1 MKKWITNSYTKKI
14 RSIVFTHC
22 VAERS
27 NPDKTKTGNFDVLE
41 CTQWVNIIAFDKSGN
56 LILVKQYRHG
66 IDELTL
72 EGPAGVIDDG
82 EDPLETAK
90 RELREETGY
99 ESIEWSKLGRVSA
112 NPAFQDNYCHIFLA
126 KNCSKVSEQNLD
138 PFEEI
143 DVIKMSVD
151 DARMAIENDEIHHS
165 LFIAALGLYQ
175 LKIGSFS

>member
-1 MKKWITNSYTKKI
+1 MKKWITNSYITKL
-14 RSIVFTHC
+14 RSFVFTHY

-27 NPDKTKTGNFDVLE
+27 NPDKTKTGKFDVLE
-41 CTQWVNIIAFDKSGN
+41 CTQWVNIIAFDSNNN

-66 IDELTL
+66 IDDITL
-72 EGPAGVIDDG
+72 EGPAGVIDPG
-82 EDPLETAK
+82 EDPFDTAK
-90 RELREETGY
+90 RELIEETGH
-99 ESIEWSKLGRVSA
+99 ESKDWQDLGRVSA

-126 KNCSKVSEQNLD
+126 KNCEKASDQNLD

-143 DVIKMSVD
+143 EIVKMTIDEV
-151 DARMAIENDEIHHS
+151 RTAIENDEIHHS

>member
-1 MKKWITNSYTKKI
+1 MKKWITNSYSKKN

-22 VAERS
+22 VADRS
-27 NPDKTKTGNFDVLE
+27 NPDKTKTGKFDVLE
-41 CTQWVNIIAFDKSGN
+41 CTQWVNIIAFDKHKN

-66 IDELTL
+66 IDEITI
-72 EGPAGVIDDG
+72 EGPAGVIDPG
-82 EDPLETAK
+82 EDPFDTAK

-99 ESIEWSKLGRVSA
+99 ESLDWQPLGKVSA

-126 KNCSKVSEQNLD
+126 KDCSKVSEQNLD

-143 DVIKMSVD
+143 DVVKMSMGEV
-151 DARMAIENDEIHHS
+151 RMAIENDEIHHS

-175 LKIGSFS
+175 LKISSF